1 MRILGIVGTAVT
13 LAVVVQGASASED
26 TDRTMLKLA
35 RERGC
40 LVCHAF
46 QPDDSAVAKVLPPA
60 PTFREIAQ
68 RYKGI
73 KDADKQL
80 VKTVLQGTGPHP
92 GDRHWAGKVN
102 APDRM
107 LPNAVE
113 VEPHEA
119 RALVHWILALD
130 R

>member
-1 MRILGIVGTAVT
+1 
-13 LAVVVQGASASED
+13 
-26 TDRTMLKLA
+26 LA
-35 RERGC
+35 RQRGC
-40 LVCHAF
+40 LLCHAF

-60 PTFREIAQ
+60 PTFREIAK
-68 RYKGI
+68 RYKGV

-80 VKTVLQGTGPHP
+80 VETVLQGTGPHP

-113 VEPHEA
+113 IEPHEA
-119 RALVHWILALD
+119 RTLVHWILALD